1 MIRKKVSGINKNA
14 DRHLVRNLVCFCLW
28 FIHDQPEQ
36 LKIRFF
42 KFTSFFITVVIV
54 FFLFDLPKILL
65 PILFRAPMVQCLFRI
80 SWMHI
85 TQNVIYIYKS
95 IYICVRKICQLKSR
109 NWAANVLWKRW
120 NIWLKYLVVVVLVWL
135 NLTREKNKKEPVD
148 NTHTNLF
155 SKVIGTITFGF
166 QMHWIEFSVLIVS
179 LTLIFP
185 FLFENSLK
193 LAWTRKTTLFKV
205 KSIAFCSVFSSLI
218 KYICEYVNGVTIIL
232 GPLVHCWKKNRSAS
246 TLIFSSLNDRLRL
259 ISIIALP
266 SDRSLQTVRFY

>member
-1 MIRKKVSGINKNA
+1 MLTDTWFEIWSVFVCGLFTINLSNWRFVFSNLLLFLLLWLLFFFVWFTKNT
-14 DRHLVRNLVCFCLW
+14 VTNLIPGTNGTMSLSN
-28 FIHDQPEQ
+28 Q
-36 LKIRFF
+36 LNAYNTKCY
-42 KFTSFFITVVIV
+42 
-54 FFLFDLPKILL
+54 L
-65 PILFRAPMVQCLFRI
+65 
-80 SWMHI
+80 
-85 TQNVIYIYKS
+85 YIYKS

-120 NIWLKYLVVVVLVWL
+120 NIWLKYLVVVVLVCL

-193 LAWTRKTTLFKV
+193 LVWTRKTTLFKV